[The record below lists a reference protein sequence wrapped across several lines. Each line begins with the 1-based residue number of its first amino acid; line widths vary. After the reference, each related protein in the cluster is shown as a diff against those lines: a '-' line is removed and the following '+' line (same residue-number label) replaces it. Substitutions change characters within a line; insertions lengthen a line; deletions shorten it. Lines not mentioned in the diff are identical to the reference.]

1 MVFDSYLYSNWRLET
16 VRSFFRLQNYTY
28 WLISS
33 VTYWTNG
40 KTKRTK
46 HLVVAHKQ
54 RICRKCKGKWGIYVC
69 QTTSP
74 DSPKLTLSAGKICF
88 LGREQKLSR
97 QRVFVSLKSQRS
109 SLTYCWFKNLFKN
122 SIYRQSHNNLCKI
135 SVWTA
140 GNKTLKN
147 MPFLVLFLVFY

>member
-16 VRSFFRLQNYTY
+16 VRSFFRLQNYIY

-54 RICRKCKGKWGIYVC
+54 RICRKCKGKWGIYVLPNHLSG
-69 QTTSP
+69 Q
-74 DSPKLTLSAGKICF
+74 PKTNSLGRKNLFPRQRTKTLSAESF
-88 LGREQKLSR
+88 
-97 QRVFVSLKSQRS
+97 FSLKSQRS
-109 SLTYCWFKNLFKN
+109 SLTYYWFKNLFKN
-122 SIYRQSHNNLCKI
+122 TIYRQ
-135 SVWTA
+135 
-140 GNKTLKN
+140 
-147 MPFLVLFLVFY
+147 

>member
-1 MVFDSYLYSNWRLET
+1 MAK
-16 VRSFFRLQNYTY
+16 QNGQNTS
-28 WLISS
+28 WSPINKGF
-33 VTYWTNG
+33 VENVKGNG
-40 KTKRTK
+40 EFMF
-46 HLVVAHKQ
+46 
-54 RICRKCKGKWGIYVC
+54 C

-74 DSPKLTLSAGKICF
+74 DNPKLTLSAGKICF

-97 QRVFVSLKSQRS
+97 QRVFFSLKSQRS
-109 SLTYCWFKNLFKN
+109 SLTYCRFKNLFKN
-122 SIYRQSHNNLCKI
+122 PIYRQSHNNLCKI